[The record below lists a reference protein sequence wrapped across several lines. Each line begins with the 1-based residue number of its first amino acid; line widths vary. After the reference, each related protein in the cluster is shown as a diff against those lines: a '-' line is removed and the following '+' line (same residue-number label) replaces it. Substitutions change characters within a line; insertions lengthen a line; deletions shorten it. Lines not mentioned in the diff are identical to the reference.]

1 MCFEPVVNFASCR
14 PLLETQNMRA
24 DDPLEDEGEGN
35 NEDDQLLQGDEHVWP
50 PQGEDVSTP
59 ALGLAFVVVGCL
71 VIY

>member
-1 MCFEPVVNFASCR
+1 
-14 PLLETQNMRA
+14 MRA
-24 DDPLEDEGEGN
+24 DDDPLEDEGEGN